1 MITSLRQYART
12 VQLHHKLQT
21 QFLKQFRQAGAA
33 SNSAVLLKSA
43 SLASVNDTDTDYIF
57 IQDSY
62 FFYLFGVEEAD
73 IVGLLEVDSAKIHLF
88 VPKYS
93 ENLRYYMVLP
103 TPNSLSEKYSYEAH
117 YLDDFADVLNSL
129 SPSVLYL
136 NKGTNTD
143 SKVTTPTSYFTH
155 QALSSFQTNEDLLY
169 PVLTECRV
177 HKHPEEVEI
186 LRRVALAASEAHV
199 EMMKQC
205 KPGMKEFQLAGYFT
219 GHMAVNY
226 GQMNSYSPI
235 CGCGHNAVTLHYV
248 DNLEDVTDNSLVLC
262 DLGSRGYG
270 YCSDITR
277 TYPTNGK
284 FTEDQRK
291 VYEAVLDAQ
300 QSVIDALAPGVNWV
314 DMHKLAERV
323 ILSHLKEIGIVQGD
337 VSEMVE
343 ARLGAVFMP
352 HGLGHFLG
360 LDVHDVGGYNGGKTR
375 IDEPGLRNLR
385 TVRDLEEGM
394 VITVEPG
401 CYFIPF
407 AIESALNDRNLA
419 RFLNAEVL
427 ERFKGKIGV
436 RIEDDVLITSEGSEV
451 LSNPPKSV
459 EEIEY
464 LMTEKKLLIHLL

>member
-1 MITSLRQYART
+1 MITSLRQYARS
-12 VQLHHKLQT
+12 VRLHHKIQT
-21 QFLKQFRQAGAA
+21 QFLSKLKQAGAA

-43 SLASVNDTDTDYIF
+43 SLAAVNDTDTDYIF

-73 IVGLLEVDSAKIHLF
+73 IVGLLEVDSATIHLF

-103 TPNSLSEKYSYEAH
+103 TPESLSEKYSYQAH
-117 YLDDFADVLNSL
+117 FIDDLSSVLSSL

-143 SKVTTPTSYFTH
+143 SKVSTPTSYFSSDVL
-155 QALSSFQTNEDLLY
+155 LSYLTNEDFLY
-169 PVLTECRV
+169 PILTECRV

-186 LRRVALAASEAHV
+186 LRKVALSASEAHI

-219 GHMAVNY
+219 GHIATTY
-226 GQMNSYSPI
+226 GQTNSYSPI

-248 DNLEDVTDNSLVLC
+248 DNLEDVTDNTLVLC

-291 VYEAVLDAQ
+291 IYQAVLDAQ
-300 QSVIDALAPGVNWV
+300 QTVIHALAPGVNWV

-323 ILSHLKEIGIVQGD
+323 MLEHLKEIGIVQGD
-337 VSEMVE
+337 VGDMVE

-360 LDVHDVGGYNGGKTR
+360 LDVHDVGGYNTGQTR
-375 IDEPGLRNLR
+375 IDQPGLRNLR

-394 VITVEPG
+394 IITVEPG

-407 AIESALNDRNLA
+407 AIESALNNPDLS
-419 RFLNAEVL
+419 RFMNVEVIS
-427 ERFKGKIGV
+427 RFNGKIGV

-451 LSNPPKSV
+451 LSNPPKTI

-464 LMTEKKLLIHLL
+464 LMQHKNLKVPS